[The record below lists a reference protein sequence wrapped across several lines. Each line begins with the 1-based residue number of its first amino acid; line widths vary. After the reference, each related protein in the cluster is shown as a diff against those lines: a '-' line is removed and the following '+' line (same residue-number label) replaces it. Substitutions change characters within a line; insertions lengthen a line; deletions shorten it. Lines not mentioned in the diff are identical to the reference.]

1 MEPFLA
7 GLASFLWSW
16 KNILVRTLKVKRNT
30 TPPSIF
36 NNYNNKYRNRKISQI
51 QQVMYSFEILRF
63 CARAFDAAIVS
74 KDDQIQYQTVFPKK
88 FAIQIPPCASV
99 GYSQTWFDL
108 IRDISS
114 RQWSIRKTHITF
126 NVNIQNGVDC
136 VDVRCFGRDV
146 IVQTSGCSVKYVYP
160 WFLSL
165 FCICFHTRIHA
176 IWK

>member
-1 MEPFLA
+1 MA
-7 GLASFLWSW
+7 GSLRFFDLE
-16 KNILVRTLKVKRNT
+16 KTILVRTLKVKRNT

-63 CARAFDAAIVS
+63 CGRVSDAAFVS

-114 RQWSIRKTHITF
+114 RQWSIRKTLITF
-126 NVNIQNGVDC
+126 NVNIQNGVEF
-136 VDVRCFGRDV
+136 VDVRRFGRDV